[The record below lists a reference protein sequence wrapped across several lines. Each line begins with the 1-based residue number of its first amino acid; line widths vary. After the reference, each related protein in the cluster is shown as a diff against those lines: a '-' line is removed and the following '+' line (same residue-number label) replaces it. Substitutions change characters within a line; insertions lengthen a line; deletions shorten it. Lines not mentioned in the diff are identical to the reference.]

1 MSDEAELIRELRR
14 LYDEYQKLNHR
25 ITHAH
30 QRQRFSPDPKDSQKA
45 IEDEQKLLTE
55 IDRLMTRMRAVE
67 GHLMAIRKRV
77 RPVLH

>member
-1 MSDEAELIRELRR
+1 MSDEAALIRELRR
-14 LYDEYQKLNHR
+14 LYDEYQKLNRR
-25 ITHAH
+25 IAHAH
-30 QRQRFSPDPKDSQKA
+30 QRQRFSPDPSDSRQA
-45 IEDEQKLLTE
+45 VEDEQRLLSE

>member
-25 ITHAH
+25 IAHAH
-30 QRQRFSPDPKDSQKA
+30 QRQRFSPDPKDSHKA

-67 GHLMAIRKRV
+67 GHLMAVRKRV